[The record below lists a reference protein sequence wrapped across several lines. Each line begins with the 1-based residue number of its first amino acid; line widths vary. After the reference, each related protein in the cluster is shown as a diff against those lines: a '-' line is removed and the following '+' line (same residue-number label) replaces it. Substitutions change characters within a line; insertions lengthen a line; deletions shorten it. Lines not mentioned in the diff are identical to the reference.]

1 MKNVVISAPSTK
13 MVTIKPM
20 VALMPYLR
28 IVCLILSTSPA
39 KGAIESSMF
48 SIMPVRYTIMS
59 LMKEFELL

>member
-28 IVCLILSTSPA
+28 IVYLILSTSPA

-48 SIMPVRYTIMS
+48 
-59 LMKEFELL
+59 